1 MNHRTPIS
9 GAASIVA
16 EPTPAATLGGRCRA
30 GIEALYPGYFALV
43 MATGIVSLGAHFEG
57 MDLIARL
64 LFWFNG
70 LAYVVLWLLTVIRLL
85 LFPRRL
91 LGDLIDY
98 ARGVAFNTMVAGTC
112 VLGTQFAIL
121 TSWMEIAQD
130 LWVLG
135 FGLWLVL
142 NYTFFTAATV
152 REPKPSLENG
162 INGAWLILVVGTES
176 VAILGT
182 LVAPTMPAG
191 EIVQFASLAMFFIGA
206 MLYIALITLI
216 LYRWMFFNMAAAKLT
231 PPYWI
236 NMGALAITTLAG
248 SRLMLAA
255 DHSPLLTDYT
265 AFLKGFTLFF
275 WATATWWIPLLTIVG
290 IWRHVYERV
299 PLTYSPL
306 YWSLVFPL
314 GMYTVAT
321 FMYARASGVEFLAVI
336 PHAFIYIALGAWL
349 VTFIG
354 LLRRLV
360 RVLLPQSHAVTS

>member
-1 MNHRTPIS
+1 
-9 GAASIVA
+9 
-16 EPTPAATLGGRCRA
+16 
-30 GIEALYPGYFALV
+30 
-43 MATGIVSLGAHFEG
+43 MATGIVSLAAHFEE
-57 MDLIARL
+57 MPVIARL

-70 LAYVVLWLLTVIRLL
+70 GAYVVLWLLTFLRLV

-91 LGDLIDY
+91 LSDLTEY

-112 VLGTQFAIL
+112 VIGTQFAIL
-121 TSWMEIAQD
+121 TSWTRVAQI

-135 FGLWLVL
+135 LVLWLGL

-182 LVAPTMPAG
+182 LVAPGMPAG
-191 EIVQFASLAMFFIGA
+191 EVVQFIALAMYFVGA

-216 LYRWMFFNMAAAKLT
+216 LYRWMFFNMEAAKLS

-255 DHSPLLTDYT
+255 DHSPLLSDYT

-275 WATATWWIPLLTIVG
+275 WASATWWIPLLVIVG
-290 IWRHVYERV
+290 IWRHAYERV
-299 PLTYSPL
+299 PLSYSPL

-321 FMYARASGVEFLAVI
+321 FMYARASGVAFLAVI
-336 PHAFIYIALGAWL
+336 PDTFIYIALTAWT

-354 LLRRLV
+354 LLRRLAH
-360 RVLLPQSHAVTS
+360 VLFSSAPAAET

>member
-1 MNHRTPIS
+1 MTL
-9 GAASIVA
+9 VA
-16 EPTPAATLGGRCRA
+16 VPAAATTILGRCRA
-30 GIEALYPGYFALV
+30 GVEALYPGYFALV

-57 MDLIARL
+57 MDLIARI

-70 LAYVVLWLLTVIRLL
+70 GAYVVLWLLTLLRLL
-85 LFPRRL
+85 MFPRRL
-91 LGDLIDY
+91 LGDLTDY

-121 TSWMEIAQD
+121 TSGTRIAQL

-135 FGLWLVL
+135 FGLWVVL

-182 LVAPTMPAG
+182 LVAPTMATG
-191 EIVQFASLAMFFIGA
+191 ELVQFASLAMFFIGA

-216 LYRWMFFNMAAAKLT
+216 LYRWMFFTMEAARLT

-255 DHSPLLTDYT
+255 EHSALLGDYT

-275 WATATWWIPLLTIVG
+275 WATATWWIPLLAIVG

-321 FMYARASGVEFLAVI
+321 FMYARASGVDFLAEI
-336 PHAFIYIALGAWL
+336 PHVFIYIALTAWTF
-349 VTFIG
+349 TFIG
-354 LLRRLV
+354 LLRSLARL
-360 RVLLPQSHAVTS
+360 LLSKAQADAA

>member
-1 MNHRTPIS
+1 MNRPIS
-9 GAASIVA
+9 ASGPSPIVA
-16 EPTPAATLGGRCRA
+16 EPAPATTWHGRCLA

-43 MATGIVSLGAHFEG
+43 MATGIVSLAAHFEEMPG
-57 MDLIARL
+57 IARL
-64 LFWFNG
+64 LFG
-70 LAYVVLWLLTVIRLL
+70 LNCVAYVTLWALTLLRLV

-91 LGDLIDY
+91 LGDLTDY

-121 TSWMEIAQD
+121 STWTRVAQG

-135 FGLWLVL
+135 LALWLGL
-142 NYTFFTAATV
+142 NYTFFTSATV

-182 LVAPTMPAG
+182 LVAPGMPAG
-191 EIVQFASLAMFFIGA
+191 EVVQFVALAMYFVGA

-216 LYRWMFFNMAAAKLT
+216 LYRWMFFTMEAAKLT

-236 NMGALAITTLAG
+236 NMGALAISTLAG
-248 SRLMLAA
+248 ARLMLAA
-255 DHSPLLTDYT
+255 SHSPLLAQYT
-265 AFLKGFTLFF
+265 AFLRGFTLFF
-275 WATATWWIPLLTIVG
+275 WASATWWIPLLVIVG
-290 IWRHVYERV
+290 VWRHAHERV
-299 PLTYSPL
+299 PLSYSPL

-321 FMYARASGVEFLAVI
+321 VMYARASGVTFLEVI
-336 PHAFIYIALGAWL
+336 PDYFVYVALTAWC

-354 LLRRLV
+354 LLRRLAHI
-360 RVLLPQSHAVTS
+360 LLSPTPASAE